1 MKRTCAKRSAVLLM
15 LATTVM
21 FGQQKQQP
29 KPFKPPDF
37 ALVDPLIA
45 RDEGCVRDLAKAV
58 RMDGL
63 EQRKYLADLFVFGC
77 VQRLSGSF
85 RANILDFRKYGEG
98 QGAVPV
104 RKVYLINL
112 VTAEEKRGWVI
123 AGELISPQII
133 DAVIKSLPTDDKK
146 K

>member
-1 MKRTCAKRSAVLLM
+1 MRSVGPLIL
-15 LATTVM
+15 VSIM
-21 FGQQKQQP
+21 FGQQKQP
-29 KPFKPPDF
+29 TKPFKPPDF
-37 ALVDPLIA
+37 ALVNPLIA

-85 RANILDFRKYGEG
+85 RANILDFRKYGDG

-104 RKVYLINL
+104 RKVYLINS
-112 VTAEEKRGWVI
+112 VTAEEKGGWVI

-133 DAVIKSLPTDDKK
+133 DAVIKSLPRADKK